1 MPKIELVRAK
11 AEQTIF
17 LKEDILKMLTSR
29 REIDS
34 GAFIKIFQMRG
45 FTVQDVRDA
54 IDELKTENKIRE
66 IP

>member
-17 LKEDILKMLTSR
+17 LKEDILKLLTSR
-29 REIDS
+29 REIDA

-45 FTVQDVRDA
+45 FTTQDVRDA
-54 IDELKTENKIRE
+54 MDELKTENKIRE